1 MIRIFTL
8 LIFLFTSTL
17 TFAESIG
24 DLDVESTC
32 RINPASNSWIFTNNG
47 DSKVRVRYQVL
58 PDGKLKNLWLNAGQ
72 SRTVSQKENLGD
84 LLEVTFTE
92 TTIELNGSSQICT
105 VEGIELTSMCSDDPN
120 TRRWRVRNPNN
131 FKVRLTY
138 DLYQNLGDD
147 NSQKSGSLTLQKAG
161 TGQEGEPGILEYKFF
176 STKDFG
182 GNNYLVLSYGGDQ
195 TIGLASDNEVCS
207 LPENSVTATAVCS
220 DKAKRNLWEVHNNN
234 TSKVYITRYD
244 NGKTTSVPP
253 ASIIVNENTQEE
265 ELVPGVRK
273 MYTSRGSIEFGFSYG
288 DQQSPVYRMESNPCF
303 PDPVEPILADIY
315 YIDSE
320 VGVSLAT
327 VFGVSLDNETGT
339 ATMERIFDVPFGAHM
354 AVTRDN
360 TTMYLTG
367 GGSLWSYDLINHVLT
382 EIGDFPY
389 GTVIQVSINLDDEL
403 WAVSATHNTAYMVDP
418 TDASVIVSVPL
429 DINITNGDI
438 VFTSDGSILTG
449 KNTLR
454 GVDLSTGI
462 TTSINSLRRNVN
474 GMAVLGQGKSDL
486 IIATKDLDYFITI
499 DPITG
504 EETGTYDAYY
514 NGEKFTLSWG
524 DMATGNLYPRFD
536 GCQIYLADQDSRT
549 IYTVSTSAEDE
560 VADANAAFL
569 YPESYRDP
577 HIALNL
583 EGDKLYL
590 ITSDQPNKYGY
601 YDLNTLEY
609 QEIGAL
615 TGVGKITQFSFSPYG
630 ELFFSSNNSEEL
642 YVFTDIEAGTYES
655 YGQVRI
661 DNSNNILKIEGS
673 DIAFDQDGTF
683 YVASNQ
689 TPDDIYQVS
698 GVKGHLLAVP
708 IVNNLGKHI
717 TGLAVDEQGDLLV
730 SFYRSN
736 DLMHISTSTFE
747 RTNLAIGGDITR
759 NGYGDMSSACF
770 NLLEYCDGYAE
781 EVIEY
786 NPGTLANGTGTPPEE
801 RMVATNAL
809 GIPQETDVINFVS
822 LGFGGDMIVELAS
835 PVYNFNKNGVYVD
848 NEKSINYG
856 EKSMADIVI
865 VETSYGRRQS
875 NCGPDRNQNYPE
887 RIDVYGKQ
895 SLEDSDWILLAEGEC
910 RSSFIDVAPA
920 IAAGLDFVKY
930 LKLVDVTNPQYF
942 PGNAD
947 GFDVDG
953 IIICP
958 GEVVAAI
965 TGEGRDGSPIANGRT
980 LNEGEAYSEDFFNK
994 APNEVYQNV
1003 FELVS
1008 IYPNPVVTNE
1018 LRLSIESD
1026 WDIAQ
1031 YEIIDING
1039 RIMNFGQVERFN
1051 PTITMNSMTNGLYV
1065 LKVKVAGQEQAIKF
1079 TIKR

>member
-8 LIFLFTSTL
+8 LCFLLTSTL
-17 TFAESIG
+17 TFAESI
-24 DLDVESTC
+24 DDIDVESTC
-32 RINPASNSWIFTNNG
+32 RINPLNNSWVFTNTG
-47 DSKVRVRYQVL
+47 ETRVRVEYQVL
-58 PDGKLKNLWLNAGQ
+58 PEGKLRTVRLNPGQ
-72 SRTVSQKENLGD
+72 SKTISQRER
-84 LLEVTFTE
+84 F
-92 TTIELNGSSQICT
+92 
-105 VEGIELTSMCSDDPN
+105 
-120 TRRWRVRNPNN
+120 
-131 FKVRLTY
+131 
-138 DLYQNLGDD
+138 
-147 NSQKSGSLTLQKAG
+147 
-161 TGQEGEPGILEYKFF
+161 
-176 STKDFG
+176 
-182 GNNYLVLSYGGDQ
+182 GDQ
-195 TIGLASDNEVCS
+195 LQVSLDDEIRLFSGNDGVCAIESGTILAEAS
-207 LPENSVTATAVCS
+207 CS
-220 DKAKRNLWEVHNNN
+220 DKARRYKWELTN
-234 TSKVYITRYD
+234 TNTKKVWITRSD
-244 NGKTTSVPP
+244 NGKSVRIP
-253 ASIIVNENTQEE
+253 AATYTETE
-265 ELVPGVRK
+265 ELIPGTK
-273 MYTSRGSIEFGFSYG
+273 SIYTSRSIVDFSFGYG
-288 DQQSPVYRMESNPCF
+288 DNQQSPVYSMDGDPCF

-327 VFGVSLDNETGT
+327 VFAVYLDDQNGT
-339 ATMERIFDVPFGAHM
+339 ASMERIFEVPFGAHM

-367 GGSLWSYDLINHVLT
+367 GGSLWKYDLINHLLSKVGNLP
-382 EIGDFPY
+382 EGS
-389 GTVIQVSINLDDEL
+389 GSVIQVSINLDDEL
-403 WAVSATHNTAYMVDP
+403 WAISSTQNIAYLLDP
-418 TDASVIVSVPL
+418 ADAAVVESIAL
-429 DINITNGDI
+429 DVNITNGDI
-438 VFTSDGSILTG
+438 VFTSDGAILTG

-454 GVDLSTGI
+454 NVDLSTG
-462 TTSINSLRRNVN
+462 TTSSINSLRRNVN

-514 NGEKFTLSWG
+514 NGERFTLSWG

-560 VADANAAFL
+560 IADANAAFP
-569 YPESYRDP
+569 YPENYRDP

-590 ITSDQPNKYGY
+590 ISSDQPNKYGY

-609 QEIGAL
+609 LEIGAL
-615 TGVGKITQFSFSPYG
+615 TGVGKITQLSFSPYG

-895 SLEDSDWILLAEGEC
+895 SLEDSEWILLAEGEC

-930 LKLVDVTNPQYF
+930 LKLVDITNPQYF

-980 LNEGEAYSEDFFNK
+980 LNDGEAYSEDFFNK

>member
-8 LIFLFTSTL
+8 LMFLFTSTL
-17 TFAESIG
+17 TFGESIG
-24 DLDVESTC
+24 VVDVESTC
-32 RINPASNSWIFTNNG
+32 RINSASNSWIFTNNG
-47 DSKVRVRYQVL
+47 NSKVRVRYQVL

-72 SRTVSQKENLGD
+72 SKTVSQNENLGD
-84 LLEVTFTE
+84 LLEVTFEESTTE
-92 TTIELNGSSQICT
+92 LSGSSEICP
-105 VEGIELTSMCSDDPN
+105 VDGIELTSVCSDNPN

-131 FKVRLTY
+131 FRVKATY
-138 DLYQNLGDD
+138 EVYGTQI
-147 NSQKSGSLTLQKAG
+147 SGSITLPKAG
-161 TGQEGEPGILEYKFF
+161 KGVEKWADDGVFEYKFF
-176 STKDFG
+176 ETRDAGGSNTLKLYYGDNQSKTKAS
-182 GNNYLVLSYGGDQ
+182 GNQRCSV
-195 TIGLASDNEVCS
+195 DNP
-207 LPENSVTATAVCS
+207 LTAAAVCS
-220 DKAKRNLWEVHNNN
+220 DNSKRNLWEVYN
-234 TSKVYITRYD
+234 TNFSKVFITRND
-244 NGKTTSVPP
+244 NGKTIKVPG
-253 ASIIVNENTQEE
+253 ATIAIDEETQQEVV
-265 ELVPGVRK
+265 VPGVSK
-273 MYTSRGSIEFGFSYG
+273 IYTSRTISEFSFSYG
-288 DQQSPVYRMESNPCF
+288 DSQSPVYVLDSNPCF
-303 PDPVEPILADIY
+303 PNPVEPILADIY

-320 VGVSLAT
+320 VGVELAT
-327 VFGVSLDNETGT
+327 IFAVYLDDETGN
-339 ATMERIFDVPFGAHM
+339 ATMERIFEVPFGAHM

-367 GGSLWSYDLINHVLT
+367 GGSLWKYDLINHLLT
-382 EIGDFPY
+382 EVGALPE
-389 GTVIQVSINLDDEL
+389 GSGSVIQVSINLDDEL
-403 WAVSATHNTAYMVDP
+403 WAVSSTQNIAYNLDP
-418 TDASVIVSVPL
+418 TDASPIESVNL

-438 VFTSDGSILTG
+438 VFTSDGAFLTG

-454 GVDLSTGI
+454 SVDLSTG
-462 TTSINSLRRNVN
+462 TTSTISSLRRNVN
-474 GMAVLGQGKSDL
+474 GMAVLGQGRGDL
-486 IIATKDLDYFITI
+486 IIATKELDYFITL

-504 EETGTYDAYY
+504 EETDTYDAYY

-524 DMATGNLYPRFD
+524 DMATGNLYQRFD
-536 GCQIYLADQDSRT
+536 GCQIFLADQDTES
-549 IYTVSTSAEDE
+549 IYTISSSTEDALALASATFPYP
-560 VADANAAFL
+560 AN
-569 YPESYRDP
+569 YRDP

-583 EGDKLYL
+583 QGDKLYL
-590 ITSDQPNKYGY
+590 IDSDQPNKYGY
-601 YDLNTLEY
+601 YDLNSFVY
-609 QEIGAL
+609 HEIGQL
-615 TGVGKITQFSFSPYG
+615 SGVGKITQLTFSPYG

-642 YVFTDIEAGTYES
+642 YVFTDIENGTYES

-661 DNSNNILKIEGS
+661 DNTNNILKIEGS

-708 IVNNLGKHI
+708 IVSNLGKHI
-717 TGLAVDEQGDLLV
+717 TGLAVDDQGDLLV

-736 DLMHISTSTFE
+736 NLMHISTSTFD
-747 RTNLAIGGDITR
+747 RTDLAISGDITR

-770 NLLEYCDGYAE
+770 DMLEYCDGYGE
-781 EVIEY
+781 EIIEY

-822 LGFGGDMIVELAS
+822 LGFGGDLIVELAS

-875 NCGPDRNQNYPE
+875 NCGPERNKNYPE

-895 SLEDSDWILLAEGEC
+895 SLEDPEWILLSEGEC

-920 IAAGLDFVKY
+920 MEAGLDYVKY
-930 LKLVDVTNPQYF
+930 LKLVDITNPQYF
-942 PGNAD
+942 PSSAD

-965 TGEGRDGSPIANGRT
+965 TGEGRDGSPIANART

-994 APNEVYQNV
+994 APNEVYQNGAGR
-1003 FELVS
+1003 VS
-1008 IYPNPVVTNE
+1008 IYPNPVVSNNIKLTVDGE
-1018 LRLSIESD
+1018 WE
-1026 WDIAQ
+1026 IAQ
-1031 YEIIDING
+1031 YDIVDING
-1039 RIMNFGQVERFN
+1039 RILSAGQVERLN
-1051 PTITMNSMTNGLYV
+1051 PTITMNSLNSGLYV
-1065 LKVKVAGQEQAIKF
+1065 LRVKVGGQQQAIKF
-1079 TIKR
+1079 TVKR